1 MCGTAGVEDA
11 GQPPAMVEA
20 GCDGV
25 ACGACLSEREKE
37 EERGGKEED

>member
-1 MCGTAGVEDA
+1 MD
-11 GQPPAMVEA
+11 PKNLAMVEA